1 MVHLKKRKPAKG
13 SKDGRKLDFMGHKIP
28 TWTLLVALA
37 ITGAGAA
44 TGIVFADEIPG
55 GVTVT
60 VSQAILVD
68 KPVVTGDFDN
78 RFTSVSDDGTTF
90 SAGVEVNNGDTFS
103 VIVPVR
109 NEANGDIVVEM
120 TVITSANAASY
131 MTLDLDGAGLIDD
144 TVRFDNWTWK
154 FTADADAN
162 GLNDNPVIDGVCINI
177 AVADDAPAG
186 FYHISGTLRPVSGGP

>member
-1 MVHLKKRKPAKG
+1 MVNQRVGKPARV
-13 SKDGRKLDFMGHKIP
+13 SNDGRKLDFLGHKIP

-44 TGIVFADEIPG
+44 TGIVFADEVPG

-60 VSQAILVD
+60 VSQAILVE

-78 RFTSVSDDGTTF
+78 SFTSVSDDGATF
-90 SAGVEVNNGDTFS
+90 SAGVEVNNGDTFG

-120 TVITSANAASY
+120 TLVTSANAAEHL
-131 MTLDLDGAGLIDD
+131 TLDLAGVGLIDD
-144 TVRFDNWTWK
+144 DVRFDNWTWK
-154 FTADADAN
+154 FTADADSN
-162 GLNDNPVIDGVCINI
+162 GMADNPVIDGVCIMI
-177 AVADDAPAG
+177 SVADDAPPD